1 MQAGGEALRGEG
13 LLWSVARTMKG
24 FEIVEGQGYFTG
36 STAELQKL
44 LTEGKLDRCGSLVV
58 EGKLTTVPPEIGRL
72 TRLQELVLDTDTVQS
87 IDAGI
92 FGCAGLGR
100 LVVLSNQLKELPSG
114 GWARLGALEHLV
126 LTGARALRGL
136 PEDIGAATK
145 IGGEFDLTP
154 LTKLGP
160 LPRSFGTLARVTLLR
175 LPPGVVAPDPIAGMT
190 GLRELELRAVDRLP
204 EGLGALKDLRLIEAS
219 ECPIAAVPAS
229 IGGASAL
236 RSLGLGRTLVTALP
250 DSVCELMAL
259 QELDLQETPLA
270 ALPEGIGRVPLTRLR
285 LQRTRITRLPESL
298 ATPAGDLRIF
308 LPRDQRAAIEASS
321 AGVLAA
327 LGKRAVFE

>member
-1 MQAGGEALRGEG
+1 
-13 LLWSVARTMKG
+13 MKG

-219 ECPIAAVPAS
+219 ECPIAAVPA
-229 IGGASAL
+229 
-236 RSLGLGRTLVTALP
+236 
-250 DSVCELMAL
+250 
-259 QELDLQETPLA
+259 LA
-270 ALPEGIGRVPLTRLR
+270 RAC
-285 LQRTRITRLPESL
+285 
-298 ATPAGDLRIF
+298 
-308 LPRDQRAAIEASS
+308 AAIRERR
-321 AGVLAA
+321 G
-327 LGKRAVFE
+327 